1 MGHFHCAGAPVRPH
15 SGVVDGWRPRDA
27 TESAAGWR
35 LWLALSGRLWP
46 SAGWDGTPAA
56 AVAGLR
62 AVLAECDG
70 IRGTYPG
77 DPAAAVLRLV
87 DSVVFVVSLPLE
99 LWREDGTPV
108 DAERAALLHGD
119 LAGVV
124 EHLAEVRGVLA
135 RGGGWAELE
144 AR

>member
-1 MGHFHCAGAPVRPH
+1 MGT
-15 SGVVDGWRPRDA
+15 WQPRDEH
-27 TESAAGWR
+27 ESAAGWR

-46 SAGWDGTPAA
+46 DGSWDGTPAA

-62 AVLAECDG
+62 GIASACAE
-70 IRGTYPG
+70 IRSACPG
-77 DPAAAVLRLV
+77 DAPVLRLV

-99 LWREDGTPV
+99 LWRDDHVPV
-108 DAERAALLHGD
+108 DADRAALLHGD

-124 EHLAEVRGVLA
+124 EHAAGVRAVLA
-135 RGGGWAELE
+135 SGGGWAELE

>member
-1 MGHFHCAGAPVRPH
+1 ME
-15 SGVVDGWRPRDA
+15 GWRPRDEA
-27 TESAAGWR
+27 ESAAGWR

-46 SAGWDGTPAA
+46 SAEWDGTPAA

-62 AVLAECDG
+62 SVLAECAG
-70 IRGTYPG
+70 IRGTYAG
-77 DPAAAVLRLV
+77 DQSAAVLRLV
-87 DSVVFVVSLPLE
+87 DSVVFVLSLPVD
-99 LWREDGTPV
+99 LWREDGLPV
-108 DAERAALLHGD
+108 DADRAALLHSD

-124 EHLAEVRGVLA
+124 EHVAEVRAVLA